1 VNVVKI
7 ICDFILKVTN
17 FQSTSRLI
25 RLMFTLLRT
34 LSVSPDV
41 VKDIMKNKFIEEVTS
56 KLIV

>member
-1 VNVVKI
+1 
-7 ICDFILKVTN
+7 
-17 FQSTSRLI
+17 
-25 RLMFTLLRT
+25 MFTLLRT